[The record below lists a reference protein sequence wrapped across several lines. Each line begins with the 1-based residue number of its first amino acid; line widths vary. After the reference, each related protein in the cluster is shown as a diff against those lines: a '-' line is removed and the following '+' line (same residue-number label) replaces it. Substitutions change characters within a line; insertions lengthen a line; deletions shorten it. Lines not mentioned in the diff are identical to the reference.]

1 MPVTSYN
8 QPEICTI
15 HVKSH
20 FNASIQNIPMI
31 GGPMNDAIPWKS
43 KRIPKAF
50 VNFSIP
56 NKSTKITEVKLT

>member
-1 MPVTSYN
+1 
-8 QPEICTI
+8 
-15 HVKSH
+15 
-20 FNASIQNIPMI
+20 MI

-43 KRIPKAF
+43 KRIPKAL